1 MATLGGAGFRADFAA
16 AGYNAPLQLLGYAM
30 AIDLGNIDLS
40 KYSAVKITYGCD
52 GGPVTEANF
61 ANASSLAIGLKSEA
75 SSYGQ
80 VTTDN
85 FDGDIAHTDMVFSSN
100 GWAGGARDAVVDL
113 TNVDYNG
120 NVWVAVHNPAGT
132 EIAISAI
139 EFIA

>member
-1 MATLGGAGFRADFAA
+1 
-16 AGYNAPLQLLGYAM
+16 
-30 AIDLGNIDLS
+30 
-40 KYSAVKITYGCD
+40 
-52 GGPVTEANF
+52 
-61 ANASSLAIGLKSEA
+61 
-75 SSYGQ
+75 

-85 FDGDIAHTDMVFSSN
+85 FDGDIAHTDMVFSSH